1 MSTLHKKLPGSNQS
15 TKNGLLGGGNIKSLT
30 KNFRTLLLEEGN
42 FNAKFANYKKAKN
55 DKGFIFELHGETE
68 AGTLFKCFFR
78 LTEKNSNAI
87 AYSEFLED
95 FGDYEIDAIIG
106 KEVNITIE
114 EADNGFYN
122 ITHIEKI

>member
-1 MSTLHKKLPGSNQS
+1 MKSAE
-15 TKNGLLGGGNIKSLT
+15 GG
-30 KNFRTLLLEEGN
+30 
-42 FNAKFANYKKAKN
+42 ADFA
-55 DKGFIFELHGETE
+55 DT
-68 AGTLFKCFFR
+68 
-78 LTEKNSNAI
+78 
-87 AYSEFLED
+87 ED